1 MIQLFITI
9 SILTFIVMT
18 HILVWKWVAY
28 LQEKYAT
35 DEKKGSQIMFGI
47 MMLLAALF
55 ALLAF
60 VLIQTSA

>member
-1 MIQLFITI
+1 MQIFITVI
-9 SILTFIVMT
+9 ILAFIIMT

-35 DEKKGSQIMFGI
+35 DEKKGSRIMFGI

-60 VLIQTSA
+60 VMIQTST